1 MSLEDLTRDEGFRA
15 ALVAGA
21 VAVVAVG
28 GLAVAFRHSVRG
40 ALLPV
45 AGIAGVL
52 AALIGLD
59 RETGAVSGWTRLVLA
74 LIVLAAGG
82 FATSVRRWPLPVGVL
97 AAVPGA
103 TLLAST
109 PAVSDIDIAWV
120 PSVAF
125 VATALGA
132 ALVADFDRENARGGL
147 APVLMAVT
155 ALGMYGALPDTEQA
169 AALVGA
175 TVPIVLLGW
184 PKPLASLGAPGA
196 FAMVGLV
203 VWTASVGGR
212 GRPGA
217 IVGAIACLGVM
228 LVEPLVRRLFLRRPP
243 RPPRS
248 PVSLRV
254 VLVAALHGG
263 LALFISLSAS
273 REASAT
279 AALAIAAVAFTGVAI
294 ALAIVL
300 FLDAPR
306 AHVPD

>member
-1 MSLEDLTRDEGFRA
+1 MPLEDLTSDEGFRA
-15 ALVAGA
+15 ALIAGA
-21 VAVVAVG
+21 VAAVAVG
-28 GLAVAFRHSVRG
+28 GLAVAFRRSRRG

-45 AGIAGVL
+45 VGIAGVA

-59 RETGAVSGWTRLVLA
+59 REPNAVSGWTRLVLA

-82 FATSVRRWPLPVGVL
+82 LATSVLRLPLPVAVL

-103 TLLAST
+103 VLLAST
-109 PAVSDIDIAWV
+109 PAVSDNDISWV
-120 PSVAF
+120 PRLAF
-125 VATALGA
+125 AATALGA

-147 APVLMAVT
+147 APVLVAVT
-155 ALGMYGALPDTEQA
+155 ALGVYGTVPDTEQA

-175 TVPIVLLGW
+175 TIPIAVLGW

-203 VWTASVGGR
+203 VWTAAVGGR

-228 LVEPLVRRLFLRRPP
+228 LVEPAVRRLFVRRPP

-248 PVSLRV
+248 PFSFRV

-263 LALFISLSAS
+263 LALFMSLAAG
-273 REASAT
+273 REISAT
-279 AALAIAAVAFTGVAI
+279 TALAIAGVAFAGVAI
-294 ALAIVL
+294 ALAMVL
-300 FLDAPR
+300 YLDLPR
-306 AHVPD
+306 EQVSD